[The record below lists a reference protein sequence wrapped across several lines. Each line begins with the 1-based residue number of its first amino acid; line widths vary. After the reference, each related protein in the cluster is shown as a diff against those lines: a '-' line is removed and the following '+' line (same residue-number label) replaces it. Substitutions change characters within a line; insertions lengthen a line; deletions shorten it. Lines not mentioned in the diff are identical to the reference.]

1 VRGDDKLPPDLPD
14 IIAPGLKIIF
24 CGLNP
29 GLSAAVG
36 GHHFLN
42 RSNRFWKVLHLSGL
56 TPRQIDPREDR
67 QILSYGYGLTAAVP
81 RATVSAAELLR
92 GEFAGSAKALEK
104 KIVKYRPRWLAFLGK
119 AAYAEISGEKDLQW
133 GEQASRFGGARVWVL
148 PNPSGLNRNFSLPG
162 LIEHY
167 AALREALTG

>member
-1 VRGDDKLPPDLPD
+1 VDDKQPPALPD

-56 TPRQIDPREDR
+56 TSRQIDPREDR

-81 RATVSAAELLR
+81 RATVSAAEVSRREL
-92 GEFAGSAKALEK
+92 AGAAKALEK
-104 KIVKYRPRWLAFLGK
+104 KIIKYRPRWLAFLGK
-119 AAYAEISGEKDLQW
+119 AAYAEITGEKDLQW
-133 GEQASRFGGARVWVL
+133 GEHASRFGGARVWVL
-148 PNPSGLNRNFSLPG
+148 PNPSGLNRNFG
-162 LIEHY
+162 L
-167 AALREALTG
+167 AALVESYQALRNAID